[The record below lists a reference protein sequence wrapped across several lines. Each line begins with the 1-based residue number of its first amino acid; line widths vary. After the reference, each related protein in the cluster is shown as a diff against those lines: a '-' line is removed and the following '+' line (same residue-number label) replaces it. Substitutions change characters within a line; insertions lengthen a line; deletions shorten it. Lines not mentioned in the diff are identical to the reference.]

1 MAGYYPQDQRQW
13 LLQIG
18 QGLRIYYADIIA
30 AAPLPERLTALLE
43 QLEEA
48 TDNRRQAA

>member
-1 MAGYYPQDQRQW
+1 MAGYCLQDQRQW

-18 QGLRIYYADIIA
+18 QGLRTYYADIIA